1 VIKPFIICFTCA
13 CQSLFSTAQPLNAE
27 PSLSAPAT
35 SRKARVVIVHD
46 AAASQTFNPRPE
58 VIQKMVDRAI
68 TNLTGTA
75 TVAAAWR
82 SLISTQ
88 DTVGI
93 KVFSG
98 PGRTSG
104 TRPAVVAAVVQGLLE
119 ANVPARKIIIW
130 DKQILDLRLA
140 GFFDLAERF
149 GVRVVSSAS
158 AGYDER
164 TPPYDTAFIGQLIW
178 GDLEFGKKAEGI
190 GRKSFVSKL
199 LTKEITRIINV
210 TPLLNHN
217 YAGVSGN
224 LYGLALGSVDNT
236 QRFEN
241 SSERLAEAV
250 PEIYALPV
258 LGDRVALNIVDALIC
273 QYEGGQS
280 GLLHY
285 SATLNELRFGTDPV
299 ALDVLSIQELE
310 RLRSTPHFASST
322 NSLALYQ
329 NASLLELGVSDPRRI
344 QVERIP

>member
-1 VIKPFIICFTCA
+1 MIKPFIICFTCA
-13 CQSLFSTAQPLNAE
+13 CQSLFSIAQPLNVA
-27 PSLSAPAT
+27 PSIAAPET
-35 SRKARVVIVHD
+35 PRQARVVIVRD

-68 TNLTGTA
+68 TNLTGTT
-75 TVAAAWR
+75 TVAAAWS
-82 SLISTQ
+82 SLVSTQ

-98 PGRTSG
+98 PGRISG

-119 ANVPARKIIIW
+119 AKVPPRKIIIW
-130 DKQILDLRLA
+130 DKQILDLRMA

-158 AGYDER
+158 AGYDEK
-164 TPPYDTAFIGQLIW
+164 TPPYDTAFIGHLVW
-178 GDLEFGKKAEGI
+178 GDLEFGKKGEGA

-199 LTKEITRIINV
+199 LTKEITRIINI

-224 LYGLALGSVDNT
+224 LYGLSIGSVDNT
-236 QRFEN
+236 LRFEN
-241 SSERLAEAV
+241 STERLATAV
-250 PEIYALPV
+250 PEIYALPA

-273 QYEGGQS
+273 QYEGGQE

-285 SATLNELRFGTDPV
+285 SATLNELRFSTDPV
-299 ALDVLSIQELE
+299 ALDVLSIRELE
-310 RLRSTPHFASST
+310 RLRSTPHFALST
-322 NSLALYQ
+322 NSLELYQ
-329 NASLLELGVSDPRRI
+329 NASLLELGISDPRKI